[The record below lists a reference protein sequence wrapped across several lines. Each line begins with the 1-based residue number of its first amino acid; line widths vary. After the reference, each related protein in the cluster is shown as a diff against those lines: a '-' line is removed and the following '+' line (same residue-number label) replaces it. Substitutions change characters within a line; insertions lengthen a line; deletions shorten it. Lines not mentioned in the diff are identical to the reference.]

1 MRIAG
6 ITAIVSA
13 LLLFGCSNAPQ
24 QSAQQPIKKYK
35 PLSKELGPDGLPK
48 DFVSVPELKDV
59 MDAMIMEQA
68 DVLWKVSGPED
79 APKDDD
85 GWHKIDHA
93 AIAMIETA
101 KFLQTGY
108 LAKDQDEWLKRTN
121 VLIDAANQARQSIKE
136 KNADKLFEAG
146 GAVEDACATC
156 HKMYYV
162 EG

>member
-1 MRIAG
+1 MKILALTVFG
-6 ITAIVSA
+6 A

-24 QSAQQPIKKYK
+24 QSAEQPVKKYK

-79 APKDDD
+79 APKDED
-85 GWHKIDHA
+85 GWRKIDHA
-93 AIAMIETA
+93 AFAMIETA
-101 KFLQTGY
+101 KFLQTSH
-108 LAKDQDEWLKRTN
+108 LAKDQDEWVKQTN
-121 VLIDAANQARQSIKE
+121 ALMDAANTARQSIKE

-146 GAVEDACATC
+146 GVLEETCATC

>member
-1 MRIAG
+1 
-6 ITAIVSA
+6 
-13 LLLFGCSNAPQ
+13 
-24 QSAQQPIKKYK
+24 
-35 PLSKELGPDGLPK
+35 
-48 DFVSVPELKDV
+48 LKDV

-85 GWHKIDHA
+85 GWHKIDYS

-108 LAKDQDEWLKRTN
+108 LSKDDDEWVKRTN
-121 VLIDAANQARQSIKE
+121 ALIDAANQARQGIKE
-136 KNADKLFEAG
+136 KNADKLFQAG
-146 GAVEDACATC
+146 GVVEEACATC
-156 HKMYYV
+156 HMMYYV

>member
-1 MRIAG
+1 MRIVH
-6 ITAIVSA
+6 TTLIVSA

-24 QSAQQPIKKYK
+24 QSAEQPVKKYR

-59 MDAMIMEQA
+59 MNAMIMEQA

-85 GWHKIDHA
+85 GWLKIDHA
-93 AIAMIETA
+93 AFAMIETA
-101 KFLQTGY
+101 RLLQTSH
-108 LAKDQDEWLKRTN
+108 LSKDQDEWVKRTN
-121 VLIDAANQARQSIKE
+121 ALIDAASLARQNIKE
-136 KNADKLFEAG
+136 RNADKLFETG
-146 GAVEDACATC
+146 GTVEEACAAC

>member
-1 MRIAG
+1 MNKIA
-6 ITAIVSA
+6 IAVFTT
-13 LLLFGCSNAPQ
+13 LMLFGCTSGPQ
-24 QSAQQPIKKYK
+24 PAAEKPIRKYK
-35 PLSKELGPDGLPK
+35 PLSKQLKPDGTPL

-59 MDAMIMEQA
+59 MDAMVMEQA

-108 LAKDQDEWLKRTN
+108 LSKDDDEWVTRTKA
-121 VLIDAANQARQSIKE
+121 LIEAATACRQGIKE

-146 GAVEDACATC
+146 GQLEESCASC
-156 HKMYYV
+156 HKMYYT

>member
-1 MRIAG
+1 MKILALTLR
-6 ITAIVSA
+6 SA
-13 LLLFGCSNAPQ
+13 LLLFGCSTAPP
-24 QSAQQPIKKYK
+24 QSTEPPVKKYK

-59 MDAMIMEQA
+59 MDAMIMEQV

-101 KFLQTGY
+101 KFLQLSH
-108 LAKDQDEWLKRTN
+108 LAKDQDEWVKRTN
-121 VLIDAANQARQSIKE
+121 AMMDAANLARQSIKE

-146 GAVEDACATC
+146 GVVEESCASC

>member
-13 LLLFGCSNAPQ
+13 FLLFGCSNAPQ
-24 QSAQQPIKKYK
+24 QSVQQPIKKFK

-79 APKDDD
+79 APRDDD

-108 LAKDQDEWLKRTN
+108 LAKDQDEWGKRTN
-121 VLIDAANQARQSIKE
+121 ALIDAAN
-136 KNADKLFEAG
+136 
-146 GAVEDACATC
+146 
-156 HKMYYV
+156 
-162 EG
+162 